1 MDEDDDPSNRGDTP
15 PSGHIA
21 SRCPLHTTNQP
32 ASALASS
39 PIPSTQHRQTQITPE
54 GTTFEKT
61 DKILTM
67 QPNSS
72 NTGNNYNTVQ
82 IKRIHNEIVSPTADT
97 HSQPE
102 INFTKPLLKKPKH
115 ETKANENK
123 CKIMTDFF
131 LPVKDLI
138 EAHSPPFVLTYD
150 ELTDLFSN
158 LLGANNQILL
168 AQDYTNDLSGLN
180 YMIEEIQPAL
190 EDRIL
195 KSRCTKFRKKLKRY
209 LDGIAT
215 DSESDTSQDP
225 NNY

>member
-1 MDEDDDPSNRGDTP
+1 
-15 PSGHIA
+15 
-21 SRCPLHTTNQP
+21 
-32 ASALASS
+32 
-39 PIPSTQHRQTQITPE
+39 
-54 GTTFEKT
+54 
-61 DKILTM
+61 M

-123 CKIMTDFF
+123 CKIMNTDFF
-131 LPVKDLI
+131 TSKIPHRSTL
-138 EAHSPPFVLTYD
+138 SPFVLTYD

-195 KSRCTKFRKKLKRY
+195 KSRCTKFRKKLKRH

-215 DSESDTSQDP
+215 DSESITLGISQDP